1 MRRRDRRLLLITVV
15 GALLLGAT
23 GIAAVG
29 LRDKAAFFY
38 APKDVVEKAPEP
50 GTSAR
55 LGGLVAAGTVVR
67 SEGGKIDFVV
77 TDGAADVRVSYRG
90 VLPDLFR
97 EGQGVVAEGRFA
109 QGGAFEAETILAR
122 HDENYMPKEVA
133 DSLKAAGQWKEAPLP
148 AGGPSSSAGP
158 AYVSTGSAA
167 PAGVGGG
174 AVPGLPATPQ

>member
-1 MRRRDRRLLLITVV
+1 MGVNDTMRRRDRRLLLIGLV
-15 GALLLGAT
+15 GTLMLGAT

-38 APKDVVEKAPEP
+38 APADVAERKPEA
-50 GTSAR
+50 GTAAR

-109 QGGAFEAETILAR
+109 EDGTFAASTILAR

-133 DSLKAAGQWKEAPLP
+133 DSLKRTGQWKEAP
-148 AGGPSSSAGP
+148 
-158 AYVSTGSAA
+158 
-167 PAGVGGG
+167 
-174 AVPGLPATPQ
+174 PATGQDATYGASIGTAAMPAMAGSGQ

>member
-1 MRRRDRRLLLITVV
+1 MRRRDRRLLLITVA

-38 APKDVVEKAPEP
+38 APKDVVEKNPAP

-77 TDGAADVRVSYRG
+77 TDGVADVRVSYRG

-109 QGGAFEAETILAR
+109 DSSRFEAETILAR

-133 DSLKAAGQWKEAPLP
+133 DALKETGQWKPAPQP
-148 AGGPSSSAGP
+148 ASAGSG
-158 AYVSTGSAA
+158 AGSGAGTMASGAIGPQGA
-167 PAGVGGG
+167 P
-174 AVPGLPATPQ
+174 PTY